1 MTIIRH
7 TRSLSPAL
15 NGRGIS
21 TIPNLPGKLVH
32 YIIAQSLSELGEFA
46 KSSKLRGS
54 SSSDYWDMKL
64 GLESAIS
71 YCFTGDESGVEQS
84 DALLHRME
92 EHIQMPSTRALW
104 TDDISG
110 AFPNIPAY
118 IAGQPL
124 NMRTR
129 QRAQTES
136 APLAIMVDLGISAAI
151 SAQQVRNRGTA
162 ILALVRALSAHRPI
176 ELWAMDFG
184 SADDGAASAYGFGS
198 SRSNCVCVAAKIET
212 SPLDLSTA
220 CYALT
225 HPAFVRQVLF
235 SLEEKYHDFRGGW
248 PFRINRALSRH
259 EMEVLCAPMW
269 PHVSE
274 TLALPGL
281 HAADESM
288 TDPESWLK
296 RQLAEHD
303 PLKLEEVVD

>member
-7 TRSLSPAL
+7 TRTLQPTL

-21 TIPNLPGKLVH
+21 TIPALAGRSCH
-32 YIIAQSLSELGEFA
+32 YIIADSLNELGEFA
-46 KSSKLRGS
+46 QRSNLPSKPS
-54 SSSDYWDMKL
+54 FASWDNNV
-64 GLESAIS
+64 GTQRAIDL
-71 YCFTGDESGVEQS
+71 CLTGDESAVAAS
-84 DALLHRME
+84 DVLLSKME
-92 EHIQMPSTRALW
+92 EHILMPSTRALW
-104 TDDISG
+104 TDDVAG

-118 IAGQPL
+118 ISGQPL

-129 QRAQTES
+129 TKHQIDS

-151 SAQQVRNRGTA
+151 SAEQVRNRGTA

-184 SADDGAASAYGFGS
+184 AADEQSAGWS
-198 SRSNCVCVAAKIET
+198 STNRTNCVIVAARIET

-235 SLEEKYHDFRGGW
+235 SLESKYHGFLGGW
-248 PFRINRALSRH
+248 PFSVNRALSRH

-281 HAADESM
+281 HVADQSM
-288 TDPESWLK
+288 RDPEAWLK

-303 PLKLEEVVD
+303 PLKLEETI